1 LFSVSN
7 DKGSVGESQ
16 QSTVGFTFTP
26 PPTEVTDGG
35 GGGGGGGGVGTRKAV
50 DDVGQWLEVVA
61 VLSVK
66 SGYVPEGT
74 PDTKR
79 VRVVLRG
86 YVAI

>member
-1 LFSVSN
+1 MFSVSN
-7 DKGSVGESQ
+7 DKGSVGEGQ

-26 PPTEVTDGG
+26 PPAEDTD

-74 PDTKR
+74 PDTKQ
-79 VRVVLRG
+79 VKVVLRG